1 MITIFNLDEASISK
15 KLAISSES
23 VCDLILENQLSY
35 HIWYHRAPFVEDYR
49 CYEWSKK
56 GVYGNYFHEM
66 TLNALFTI
74 HELISD
80 GVSINFW

>member
-1 MITIFNLDEASISK
+1 MITIFNLDEASISI

-35 HIWYHRAPFVEDYR
+35 HIWYHRAPFFEDYR
-49 CYEWSKK
+49 CCEWSKK
-56 GVYGNYFHEM
+56 GAHGNYFHEM

-74 HELISD
+74 HELTC